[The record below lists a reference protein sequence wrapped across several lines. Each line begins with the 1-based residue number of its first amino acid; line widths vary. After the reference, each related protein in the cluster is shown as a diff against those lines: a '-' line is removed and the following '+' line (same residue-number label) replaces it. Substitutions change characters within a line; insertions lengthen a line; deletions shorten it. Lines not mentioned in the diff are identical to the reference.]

1 SSRTPLHLACVK
13 GDDKIVQCLLEYNAK
28 VNIVDQNNQ
37 TPLMKAIEGGHLKC
51 VNLLLSY
58 RADLTVRDKHG
69 NAPIHQAVKF
79 GRKDIIELF
88 LRNGVSINTHNQVVL
103 SPIKQSSNK
112 LIFCINGLTPLHLA
126 VEYHNLP
133 LLQYLVQEGAE
144 LDCTDVTGRHV
155 SALMMA
161 CESGDAPITEMLI
174 NFGASTDIRNNDGL
188 TAEEIAKVNHHSRC
202 FKLLHSLRESV
213 GRVPSTEG
221 CRLAES
227 PTFKRSFNRRGH
239 FVKRNTASSGDG
251 GGGGS
256 GEDTGDDILEG
267 VFESS
272 DEESKDRSETLL
284 SLLRET
290 HSSDE
295 AVLERTICRYNSN
308 LPTRSST
315 CLTNR
320 NEKLQ
325 PFVDKMGIE
334 NCKPPITLMTET
346 TSQQEDSWNSDSSDA
361 KNEGGIRKVNLV
373 AALSAKLANQT
384 NKMET
389 EVVVSSPPNRPAEDA
404 ESWVDGGST
413 DRKVGPPT
421 EKSTSPNEDCA
432 PEVAKKVE
440 NDERRGSDSP
450 WDSTENE
457 EDDKSQVAICI
468 HPLVPRDGDNK
479 FQKDSS
485 QSESSLWD
493 SEVEDNEV
501 REVNEAS
508 VSTLT
513 QVSESSEKDLSIIE
527 ELSKVPMTLGT
538 GSPLAEAA
546 NRAAASITQVLQ
558 NEENQ
563 VHLNSTRDLWP
574 IDEQSSESFSVAS
587 KKSALSD
594 QDEKQASRNYAI
606 QPIIKSPL
614 SGSPS
619 ASSSRSK
626 KTDPKKSGN
635 ASELNTSESDETA
648 SIPMLPNHSP
658 TPPLNQTPSR
668 SDCIKPKISLTS
680 PPCGANGPISPQP
693 RRSRSRNGKET
704 SQSQHML
711 SPSAPSAGA
720 AGCSINHDEVPVT
733 SEAESLQYQ
742 LMQSIEALDREES
755 AHKALEEELNVAR
768 EELLTSTI
776 AYREGSCQAAAQ
788 SSQGFADL
796 FTKLKHLEANLA
808 EESNHRRRLESLEQL
823 MKSQL
828 AEKDEKL
835 SRVHSTCQDLD
846 AELQRVKKDLREVV
860 HAKLQTSCE
869 RATQFASENVLIT
882 RLVMRAQME
891 LSRIRNDLIDS
902 KIEVQND
909 MDAIRDD
916 LTRLQGVCLER
927 IFLTSKSSKL
937 RNLEEENERL
947 RSAKRDLEQQRNE
960 EVAKYEEK
968 MALIEEEVFS
978 LRKSES
984 EKAELI
990 SENKTKALESSL
1002 QKEKDAVKN
1011 LEQNL
1016 IRAGDKQS
1024 ETTNLLMESQKKEE
1038 NVCKWMTRL
1047 YKSVKSLGQSSQAL
1061 HAHLKV
1067 MFPTET
1073 EDVVPR
1079 LKTLSGEEMATA
1091 VELLD
1096 ALDSVQDAAKAC
1108 LIEARRA
1115 IPDLESAEREMTELS
1130 VQTLRM
1136 AKLPPNL
1143 DHAQSVE
1150 KYLVKRILEVKNS
1163 EWSARQTVEQQKEEI
1178 SRLNALNS
1186 IANKT
1191 RTVATNTEYSSD
1203 VDSPSLQVA
1212 PRTITAKTS
1221 SPIGS
1226 FDNNTT
1232 TGCSTALCAPLE
1244 ASQADQIAFEQ
1255 LREENKRLQQQ
1266 LAHSKPRKKTA
1277 NRHGGQ
1283 LSESGSSEIESIK
1296 GARRKTFRQP
1306 SHCCR
1311 TGFHMSSKEEDDVS
1325 TCEKLQR
1332 RIHELELERNRILVE
1347 KQVLEENAR
1356 AEHRLADKL
1365 ITQTLRRRRNRYS
1378 SLRHRSGR
1386 RNRRTRRESSYAS
1399 DASDASATSTEQHVK
1414 RRKGHRRGGP
1424 KSTPKVTED
1433 GSSENEEICA
1443 VSVSDLQPYKSNIR
1457 PKVCL
1462 LAGDCIGVLLVFH
1475 TFMHEAYADKT
1486 NSRDLHRKKIF
1497 GVPSVT
1503 SLMLQKARM
1512 NLQAVE
1518 RDLLSHTTIPDV
1530 DSSDYLEYLKKKYL
1544 I

>member
-1 SSRTPLHLACVK
+1 MPKIILLEAYTMRHISMSKACVK

-51 VNLLLSY
+51 VNLLLNY

-88 LRNGVSINTHNQVVL
+88 IHNGVSINTHNQ
-103 SPIKQSSNK
+103 
-112 LIFCINGLTPLHLA
+112 NGLTPLHLA
-126 VEYHNLP
+126 VENHNLP

-144 LDCTDVTGRHV
+144 LDCTDVTGR

-174 NFGASTDIRNNDGL
+174 NFGANTDIRNKDD
-188 TAEEIAKVNHHSRC
+188 
-202 FKLLHSLRESV
+202 SV

-227 PTFKRSFNRRGH
+227 PTFKRSSNRRGH
-239 FVKRNTASSGDG
+239 FVNRKTASSGDG
-251 GGGGS
+251 GGGGG

-272 DEESKDRSETLL
+272 DEESKGRGETLL
-284 SLLRET
+284 SLSRET

-325 PFVDKMGIE
+325 PFVDKMGRE

-361 KNEGGIRKVNLV
+361 KNEGGTRKVNLV

-384 NKMET
+384 NKVET
-389 EVVVSSPPNRPAEDA
+389 EVVVSSAPNRPAEDA

-413 DRKVGPPT
+413 DRKVGSPT
-421 EKSTSPNEDCA
+421 EKST
-432 PEVAKKVE
+432 
-440 NDERRGSDSP
+440 
-450 WDSTENE
+450 
-457 EDDKSQVAICI
+457 
-468 HPLVPRDGDNK
+468 
-479 FQKDSS
+479 DSS
-485 QSESSLWD
+485 QSESGPWD

-513 QVSESSEKDLSIIE
+513 QVSESSDKDLSIIE
-527 ELSKVPMTLGT
+527 EFSKVPMTFGT

-546 NRAAASITQVLQ
+546 NRAAASITQVPQ
-558 NEENQ
+558 SEENQ
-563 VHLNSTRDLWP
+563 VRLNSTHDLWP
-574 IDEQSSESFSVAS
+574 IDEQSDESFSVAS

-594 QDEKQASRNYAI
+594 QEEKQASRNYAI

-619 ASSSRSK
+619 ASGSRSK

-635 ASELNTSESDETA
+635 ASELTASESDETV

-668 SDCIKPKISLTS
+668 NDCIKPKIPLTS
-680 PPCGANGPISPQP
+680 LPCCANGPISPQP

-711 SPSAPSAGA
+711 SPSAPSARV

-796 FTKLKHLEANLA
+796 FTKLKHLQANLA
-808 EESNHRRRLESLEQL
+808 EESNHRRKLESLEQS

-828 AEKDEKL
+828 AEKDKKL
-835 SRVHSTCQDLD
+835 SSVHSTCQDLD

-860 HAKLQTSCE
+860 HAKFQMQAKYEEEIKILKQKTAEIRQDHSTSPSAQWEDEFKTSCE
-869 RATQFASENVLIT
+869 RATQFAAENVLIT
-882 RLVMRAQME
+882 RLVMKAQME

-902 KIEVQND
+902 KIEVQSD

-916 LTRLQGVCLER
+916 LTKLQGVCLER

-937 RNLEEENERL
+937 RTLEEENERL
-947 RSAKRDLEQQRNE
+947 RSAKRDLEQLRNE

-968 MALIEEEVFS
+968 MALIEEEVLS
-978 LRKSES
+978 LRKAES
-984 EKAELI
+984 EKAEVI
-990 SENKTKALESSL
+990 SENKALRCDLSSQHERVKLLEESTRALESSL

-1024 ETTNLLMESQKKEE
+1024 ETANLLMKSQKKEE

-1073 EDVVPR
+1073 EDAVPR
-1079 LKTLSGEEMATA
+1079 LKTLSGEEVATA

-1096 ALDSVQDAAKAC
+1096 VLDSVQDAAKAC
-1108 LIEARRA
+1108 LIEARCA
-1115 IPDLESAEREMTELS
+1115 IPDLESAEREMTELG
-1130 VQTLRM
+1130 VQALRM

-1143 DHAQSVE
+1143 NHAQSVE
-1150 KYLVKRILEVKNS
+1150 KYLVKRIVEVKNL
-1163 EWSARQTVEQQKEEI
+1163 EWSARQTIEQQKEEI
-1178 SRLNALNS
+1178 SRLNALNAS
-1186 IANKT
+1186 TNKT

-1226 FDNNTT
+1226 FDNVIRGRHFASSVTIPSFQCHDAEPQMTRLTWAANNTT

-1266 LAHSKPRKKTA
+1266 LAHFKLRKKTA

-1283 LSESGSSEIESIK
+1283 LSESGSSEIELIK
-1296 GARRKTFRQP
+1296 GTRRRTFRRP
-1306 SHCCR
+1306 SRCCR
-1311 TGFHMSSKEEDDVS
+1311 TGFHGEDDVS
-1325 TCEKLQR
+1325 TCEKLQY

-1386 RNRRTRRESSYAS
+1386 RNRRTRSSRESSY
-1399 DASDASATSTEQHVK
+1399 ASATSTEQHVK

-1433 GSSENEEICA
+1433 GSSDNEEICA
-1443 VSVSDLQPYKSNIR
+1443 VSVSDLQPFESNIR

-1462 LAGDCIGVLLVFH
+1462 LAGDSYV
-1475 TFMHEAYADKT
+1475 DKAK
-1486 NSRDLHRKKIF
+1486 SRDLHRTKIF

-1518 RDLLSHTTIPDV
+1518 RDLQAHTTIPDV

-1544 I
+1544 V